1 MATESIKK
9 MFDQDGSRLAV
20 PISPNA
26 NPSTDPAIYVQGNS
40 LLHNQYS
47 NIGNPSLN
55 VSPYTNLGAA
65 ATSYSLPSTSQ
76 LGESALAYQ
85 GETNR
90 YRNNS
95 PEGSSF

>member
-1 MATESIKK
+1 MAESVKK

-20 PISPNA
+20 PVSPNA
-26 NPSTDPAIYVQGNS
+26 NPTTDPSINVQGNS

-47 NIGNPSLN
+47 NIGDPSLTN
-55 VSPYTNLGAA
+55 SPYTNMGAA

>member
-1 MATESIKK
+1 MAKSILKS
-9 MFDQDGSRLAV
+9 FDTNGSTLGV

-26 NPSTDPAIYVQGNS
+26 NPITDPSINVQGNS

-47 NIGNPSLN
+47 NIGDPSLTN
-55 VSPYTNLGAA
+55 SPYTNMGAA

-76 LGESALAYQ
+76 LGESAQAYQ

-90 YRNNS
+90 YRNNL
-95 PEGSSF
+95 PEGSSL